1 MVTNALTKK
10 TLTAFWNDWRTGFR
24 WSHWSRN
31 DFPIEPLV
39 TFRVVFGVLM
49 LFSTLRFIYLGW
61 IEDHF
66 VHTKFQFKYFG
77 FEWVPLLDAPYLY
90 ILHGIL
96 CLAAIGIT
104 LGFFYRI
111 SATLFFFGFTYT
123 QLIDLTYYLNHYYFV
138 SVVSFL
144 LIFLPAHQAYAWDS
158 RKNPVYWIPFWPV
171 GLLRWQVALLY
182 VYAGLAKINVD
193 WLFHALPLKI
203 WLPAADSIPLVG
215 SIFAHDWAPWVFSWG
230 GMLYDSFIPFFL
242 MNRITRWPAYF
253 FVWIF
258 HIAVGLLFQIGVFPI
273 VMIGL
278 TPLFF
283 SADWHQKIL
292 SKIKKKTETSVNLSK
307 FIRVPKW
314 VWFYLGFQ
322 LIFPWR
328 YLLYPGNLFWTE
340 EGYRFS
346 WRVMLMEK
354 AGTATFYVKD
364 PKTGRE
370 GVVDNSEFLRPH
382 QEKQMA
388 MQPDMV
394 LQFAHFL
401 AEHYQKEGMPSPEVR
416 AEVYVTFNGRPS
428 QLLLDPTVNLARIS
442 DSWQH
447 KKWLMPAPTH

>member
-1 MVTNALTKK
+1 MATNIWIKNKLTE
-10 TLTAFWNDWRTGFR
+10 FWDDWREGFR

-39 TFRVVFGVLM
+39 TFRVVFGALM

-66 VHTKFQFKYFG
+66 INTTFQFKYYG
-77 FEWVPLLDAPYLY
+77 FEWIPLLDPPYLY
-90 ILHGIL
+90 VLHGIL
-96 CLAAIGIT
+96 CLAAIGIIF
-104 LGFFYRI
+104 GFLYRI
-111 SATLFFFGFTYT
+111 STVLFFLGFTYT

-144 LIFLPAHQAYAWDS
+144 LIFLPAHRAYAWDN
-158 RKNPVYWIPFWPV
+158 RNNPVYFIPFWSV
-171 GLLRWQVALLY
+171 GLLRWQLALLY
-182 VYAGLAKINVD
+182 VYAGLAKINTD

-203 WLPAADSIPLVG
+203 WLPAADSIPFVG
-215 SIFAHDWAPWVFSWG
+215 SIFAHAWTPWIFSWG
-230 GMLYDSFIPFFL
+230 GMLYDTFIPFFL
-242 MNRITRWPAYF
+242 MNRITRWPAYV

-258 HIAVGLLFQIGVFPI
+258 HLAVGLLFQIGVFPI

-283 SADWHQKIL
+283 SADWHQKML
-292 SKIKKKTETSVNLSK
+292 NTFKKKTVALPHPSK
-307 FIRVPKW
+307 LIRVPRW

-322 LIFPWR
+322 LVFPWR

-354 AGTATFYVKD
+354 AGTATFYIKD
-364 PKTGRE
+364 PKTGKE
-370 GVVDNSEFLRPH
+370 GMVDNGEFLRPH
-382 QEKQMA
+382 QEKQMS
-388 MQPDMV
+388 MQPDMII
-394 LQFAHFL
+394 QFAHFL
-401 AEHYQKEGMPSPEVR
+401 AKYYQDKGIQSPEVR
-416 AEVYVTFNGRPS
+416 AEVYVTMNGRPS
-428 QLLLDPTVNLARIS
+428 KLLIDPNVNLARVS

-447 KKWLMPAPTH
+447 KTWLMPAPTP